1 MDKKGIGPWISFGL
15 IFFSSNDQRYNLF
28 KRFLYISTV
37 IISLLV
43 IYNLIDYGVGLY
55 WGQALAKYRV
65 YAVNLLWITPYVFLS
80 LKNNSK
86 LIWFRINAISIGLIL
101 ALVTQTRSFIIIY
114 ALILFFDFYYIK
126 KKYFIP

>member
-1 MDKKGIGPWISFGL
+1 MQIAFYWLYITINYLITGPGIDDISGLMDKKGIGPWMSFGL
-15 IFFSSNDQRYNLF
+15 IFVSSNNQRYNLF

-37 IISLLV
+37 ITSLLV

-55 WGQALAKYRV
+55 RGQALAKYSV

-86 LIWFRINAISIGLIL
+86 NHHA
-101 ALVTQTRSFIIIY
+101 
-114 ALILFFDFYYIK
+114 
-126 KKYFIP
+126 